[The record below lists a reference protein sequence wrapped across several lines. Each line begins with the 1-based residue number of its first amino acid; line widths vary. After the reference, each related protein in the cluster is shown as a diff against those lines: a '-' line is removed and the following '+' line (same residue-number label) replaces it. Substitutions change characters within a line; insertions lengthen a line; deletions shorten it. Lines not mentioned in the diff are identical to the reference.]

1 MTSQPAAAHAATI
14 EDFTHNLQA
23 VHQRIAAA
31 ATAAGRNPK
40 DVWLLPVTKTIPS
53 QRLRLAIAA
62 GVDTLGENKVQEAL
76 AKSEELAD
84 LTHLRYAIIG
94 PLQRNKAKFVA
105 RFAHEFHALDSLRL
119 AETLQRQLEA
129 AERTLEVYIQV
140 NTSGED
146 TKSGI
151 QADEAAELAAALKPL
166 DRLELRGL
174 MTMAAH
180 STDQAM
186 VRASFRRLREC
197 AESVRDA
204 APNPE
209 RFTQLSMGMS
219 GDFEL
224 AIAEGATV
232 VRVGQ
237 GIFGARHYPDRP
249 AQ

>member
-14 EDFTHNLQA
+14 EDFTHNLAA
-23 VHQRIAAA
+23 VRSRIAKA
-31 ATAAGRNPK
+31 ATEAGRAPES
-40 DVWLLPVTKTIPS
+40 VRLLPVTKTIPVE
-53 QRLRLAIAA
+53 RLRLAIAA

-76 AKSEELAD
+76 VKSEELAD
-84 LTHLRYAIIG
+84 LPHLKYAIIG

-129 AERTLEVYIQV
+129 QDRTLQVYLQV

-151 QADEAAELAAALKPL
+151 SAEEAASLAAALAPL

-174 MTMAAH
+174 MTMAAN
-180 STDQAM
+180 TDDEQI
-186 VRASFRRLREC
+186 VRGCFRQLREC
-197 AESVRDA
+197 AAQVREQ

-209 RFTQLSMGMS
+209 RFTELSMGMS

-224 AIAEGATV
+224 AIAEGASV

-237 GIFGARHYPDRP
+237 GIFGARQYPQQ
-249 AQ
+249 AGQ